1 MGHYKVEVSKLEA
14 ISVSKMVANLL
25 SSVDIWMFF

>member
-25 SSVDIWMFF
+25 SSVDMLF